1 MRAYGRTGS
10 SMDAKQV
17 ARAGVMVALLA
28 VSAQVMVPIG
38 PVPFTLQTFVLAM
51 LVAVLDRGTAMFA
64 VIAYILLG
72 ALGLPVFSGFM
83 GGIGALVGPTGGFL
97 WGFVLGTALACGA
110 GRALSKRAGAYPRA
124 LVSAA
129 VLLLV
134 SYTCGTAQLMVLMSL
149 DLLDALAIAV
159 LPFVIPDVVKI
170 ALGSRVGITV
180 SRRLSRGAQR

>member
-1 MRAYGRTGS
+1 
-10 SMDAKQV
+10 MDAKQV

-83 GGIGALVGPTGGFL
+83 GGAGALVGPTGGFL
-97 WGFVLGTALACGA
+97 WGFVLGTALACGV

-124 LVSAA
+124 LASAA

>member
-1 MRAYGRTGS
+1 M
-10 SMDAKQV
+10 
-17 ARAGVMVALLA
+17 
-28 VSAQVMVPIG
+28 
-38 PVPFTLQTFVLAM
+38 
-51 LVAVLDRGTAMFA
+51 
-64 VIAYILLG
+64 
-72 ALGLPVFSGFM
+72 
-83 GGIGALVGPTGGFL
+83 
-97 WGFVLGTALACGA
+97 GTALACGV

-180 SRRLSRGAQR
+180 GRRLSRGVQR